1 MVQNTL
7 YSTANDLVLAQQA
20 SLSYQKVYNDNLQ
33 NLNSL
38 NTFINNGANAIKA
51 ISIRVSVYNSSL
63 TQNNAT
69 LF

>member
-63 TQNNAT
+63 TQNNAA